1 MTDADSRN
9 MFFRFGVG
17 LLLVVLTSLAGTTLE
32 KRNLE
37 LKRAVSRQYYRL
49 ERLQEL
55 HAGKR
60 VLAQQLGAPNRL
72 VGHLDDPLPTEKSAK
87 PAKADRPPNRKPRH
101 KAQAQRDVSP

>member
-1 MTDADSRN
+1 
-9 MFFRFGVG
+9 MFFRFGVA

-49 ERLQEL
+49 ERLQEQ

-60 VLAQQLGAPNRL
+60 ALAQQLGAPNRL
-72 VGHLDDPLPTEKSAK
+72 VGRLDELSLPDQSAK
-87 PAKADRPPNRKPRH
+87 PAKPGQSSKRKPRN
-101 KAQAQRDVSP
+101 KSQARRDGSL

>member
-1 MTDADSRN
+1 

-49 ERLQEL
+49 ERLQEQ

-72 VGHLDDPLPTEKSAK
+72 VGQFDDTLAPDQPAK
-87 PAKADRPPNRKPRH
+87 PTKPDRSPNRKSRH
-101 KAQAQRDVSP
+101 KSQPPRDASP

>member
-1 MTDADSRN
+1 

-17 LLLVVLTSLAGTTLE
+17 LLLVVLTSLAGTALE

-49 ERLQEL
+49 ERLQEQR
-55 HAGKR
+55 AGKR

-72 VGHLDDPLPTEKSAK
+72 VGQLDQTALREKNSK
-87 PAKADRPPNRKPRH
+87 PAKSDRSPNGNLRH
-101 KAQAQRDVSP
+101 KSQAQRDRSP

>member
-1 MTDADSRN
+1 

-49 ERLQEL
+49 ERLQEQ

-60 VLAQQLGAPNRL
+60 VLAQQLGAPHRL
-72 VGHLDDPLPTEKSAK
+72 VGQLDSAAPPDKAAK
-87 PAKADRPPNRKPRH
+87 PAKTDRFPNRKPRH
-101 KAQAQRDVSP
+101 KSQAFRDGSP

>member
-1 MTDADSRN
+1 

-17 LLLVVLTSLAGTTLE
+17 LLLVVLTSLGGTALE

-49 ERLQEL
+49 ERLQEQ
-55 HAGKR
+55 HAGRR

-72 VGHLDDPLPTEKSAK
+72 VGQLDATAPPDKTAK
-87 PAKADRPPNRKPRH
+87 PTKADRSPNRKPRH
-101 KAQAQRDVSP
+101 KAQASRDGSP

>member
-1 MTDADSRN
+1 

-17 LLLVVLTSLAGTTLE
+17 LLLVLVTSLAGTALE

-49 ERLQEL
+49 ERLQEQY
-55 HAGKR
+55 AGKR

-72 VGHLDDPLPTEKSAK
+72 VGQVDAATPPDKAAK
-87 PAKADRPPNRKPRH
+87 PAKTDRSPNRKPRH
-101 KAQAQRDVSP
+101 KAQAFRDESMP